1 MDLNK
6 FLSNL
11 KSGLKLDVQSPL
23 LCKNVAVIDIK
34 WYLYIVH
41 PFLIIFTAP

>member
-1 MDLNK
+1 MDLN
-6 FLSNL
+6 

-34 WYLYIVH
+34 WYLYIVQS
-41 PFLIIFTAP
+41 FLIIYTAP